1 MVFFILSKK
10 NLEIFIQDVFCMNDS
25 VKTVFAQQPVRGCKF
40 RIDAKQQ
47 ALHDPVRD
55 VL

>member
-1 MVFFILSKK
+1 MVFFILNKK
-10 NLEIFIQDVFCMNDS
+10 NLEVFIQDVFCINDT
-25 VKTVFAQQPVRGCKF
+25 VKTVFAQQSMRGCKF

-55 VL
+55 AL